1 MSNGQTTTNGS
12 TSSSD
17 ASPGGEKTRASTPD
31 STSTTVFSPAD
42 LSNDSTATK
51 PTVNVPQ
58 ARVLVIDDSRLVRAS
73 IIKQLKGVFDYVEA
87 SDGQTGW
94 EMIVL
99 DPTIR
104 VVVSDLNMPKLD
116 GYQLLEKIRSSN
128 VTRIAKMPVVIISGN
143 EEQAAKAGHLGA
155 TEFITKG
162 VSTLELLSRLDVLM
176 RLSHTT
182 EQLVAAHE
190 QAASP
195 DASGISTQAF
205 LDVETEKM
213 WAFSRRHGVDFIFL
227 CVRLDEIKG
236 LAPELGSVRNSI
248 RERVFGFVAEMLA
261 KTMRKEDC
269 IARTGDNEYLVGT
282 LGISPTGA
290 IKFATRLAQAISGAK
305 VVYAGE
311 TLGVT
316 ASFGVA
322 AASQA
327 QVNDLAALRA
337 VAARR
342 CALAQKLGGHRVVG
356 VAEEG
361 IAKGDDKVGGQ
372 PALGLPPMTI
382 VEALNLIARGRQS
395 EVLPYASA
403 LRKQVGPLIDLLEQ
417 AQAGGAGS
425 NAT

>member
-1 MSNGQTTTNGS
+1 MSNGQNPENSGTAAPDATSGISAGQATGPATT
-12 TSSSD
+12 
-17 ASPGGEKTRASTPD
+17 A
-31 STSTTVFSPAD
+31 TTVFNAAD
-42 LSNDSTATK
+42 LPGDNSGPR
-51 PTVNVPQ
+51 PTVDVPQ

-87 SDGQTGW
+87 AEGQTGW

-99 DPTIR
+99 DPSIR

-116 GYQLLEKIRSSN
+116 GYQLLEKIRGSN

-155 TEFITKG
+155 TEFISKG
-162 VSTLELLSRLDVLM
+162 VSTVELLSRLDVLM

-182 EQLVAAHE
+182 EQLVAANENVVAHE
-190 QAASP
+190 PSGVSSQAM
-195 DASGISTQAF
+195 
-205 LDVETEKM
+205 LDVETERM

-227 CVRLDEIKG
+227 CVRLDEIQG

-261 KTMRKEDC
+261 RTMRKEDC
-269 IARTGDNEYLVGT
+269 IARTGENEYMVGT
-282 LGISPTGA
+282 LGISPLGA

-311 TLGVT
+311 SLGVT

-327 QVNDLAALRA
+327 QVADPLALRA
-337 VAARR
+337 IAARR

-361 IAKGDDKVGGQ
+361 LAKGEKKAGLET
-372 PALGLPPMTI
+372 LGLPPMTI

-395 EVLPYASA
+395 EVLPYAQA
-403 LRKQVGPLIDLLEQ
+403 LRKQISPLIDLL
-417 AQAGGAGS
+417 AQAHEPSSEG
-425 NAT
+425 